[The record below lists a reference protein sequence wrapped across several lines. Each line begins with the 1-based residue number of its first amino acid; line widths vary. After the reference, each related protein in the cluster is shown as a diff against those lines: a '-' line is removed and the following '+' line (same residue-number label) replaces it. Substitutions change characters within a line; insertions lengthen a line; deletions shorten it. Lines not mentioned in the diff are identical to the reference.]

1 MVAIAGASAY
11 PLSRVASRV
20 WEDGEVSSCGLAVG
34 SGQKGLNGASRGRKG
49 IMKNIKVYR
58 MRLLGPLKRGL
69 GYQGFIK
76 VACGMTFNIMFLIG
90 FY

>member
-20 WEDGEVSSCGLAVG
+20 WEDGEVSSGGLAVG
-34 SGQKGLNGASRGRKG
+34 SGQKGLNGALRGFKG

-58 MRLLGPLKRGL
+58 MRPSRTLKRGL

-76 VACGMTFNIMFLIG
+76 VACGVTFNCMFLIC